1 MRCASLGG
9 ALAVRVAASNQV
21 PSLVGVMVIDVVEGT
36 AMASLGH
43 MHAILE
49 KRPRRFRSFKDAIHW
64 ALHSGTVRN
73 ADAADVSIPSQLQ
86 QLDDGSLTWRT
97 DLASSAPYWK
107 GGVTVIALQAVAN
120 STSCLTASWYLL
132 CLLRLVRGTVRPV
145 LVTLSREDPRPCR

>member
-1 MRCASLGG
+1 MLVSLGG
-9 ALAVRVAASNQV
+9 ALAVRVVASDQV

-49 KRPRRFRSFKDAIHW
+49 KRPKRFRSFKDAIHW

-86 QLDDGSLTWRT
+86 LLEDGSLTWRT

-107 GGVTVIALQAVAN
+107 GEVAMQATAAATVRLRR
-120 STSCLTASWYLL
+120 CLTDMCASVR
-132 CLLRLVRGTVRPV
+132 LRVIL
-145 LVTLSREDPRPCR
+145 